1 MIGVV
6 AHRSRA
12 ESAHRLREA
21 VGAVYLSMDNGQ
33 WGCEANHRRTWEWLA
48 GKPSEWSIVLEDDAI
63 PVDGFAHHAEAALK
77 SAPTG
82 FASLYRGHHV
92 NNVDFEKRGLQATQR
107 AENAGAHWILS
118 DHLLHA
124 VAVAIRT
131 VLLPEMLDHLLMLPD
146 NFPIDEAISHY
157 ARTVDTKIAYT
168 APSLVDHADTESV
181 ILRHHRRDKLPRPKG
196 RVAYRVGERVR
207 WNSETVNL

>member
-1 MIGVV
+1 
-6 AHRSRA
+6 
-12 ESAHRLREA
+12 
-21 VGAVYLSMDNGQ
+21 MDNGQ
-33 WGCEANHRRTWEWLA
+33 LGCQGNHHKVWHWLA
-48 GKPSEWSIVLEDDAI
+48 AKPSEWSIVLEDDAI
-63 PVDGFAHHAEAALK
+63 PVNGFAHHAEAALK
-77 SAPTG
+77 AAPTG
-82 FASLYRGHHV
+82 FVSLYRGHHV

-181 ILRHHRRDKLPRPKG
+181 ILKHQRRDKLPRPRG
-196 RVAYRVGERVR
+196 RVAYQAGVRDVWNGE
-207 WNSETVNL
+207 SVNL